1 MTNVKGLGAS
11 LGVAIGSSFVYE
23 NEIDFDI
30 EATFSHKEAS
40 KQLID
45 KFNSQIIEFRSKDRN
60 DEADIL
66 DAYILI
72 LQDPEILGQLNQHP
86 EPAISEVYDV
96 FTSTAKMFESME
108 DEYFKQRAE
117 DIISVGKHLVFNMQN
132 IEREVSLNDNTILIA
147 NDLTPADTSSMELS
161 KVNGIVL
168 KEGGLTS
175 HAVIVAKNLGIPC
188 VIGIK
193 EQLDQITNGKTISID
208 GSTGD
213 VTVSPSDSQISALEQ
228 KQSKIEDLIQNFTE
242 EKYSN
247 LGVEFR
253 VNIGSL
259 EEVNAFN
266 HQFLNSIGLF
276 RSEFIYLDNSTIP
289 TLEQQSKVLEEITKK
304 FTGTI
309 VYRTLD
315 IGGDKQVDYLN
326 LPIEENPFLGT
337 RGIRLSL
344 VDCNKA
350 SLGNLDLFES
360 QVKSIL
366 TSESLER
373 IKIMFPMISTIEDFI
388 EAKAFVTKIA
398 KELNVEAPP
407 MGIMVETPASAF
419 IADKF
424 SEIVDFISIGT
435 NDLTQYIMAADRGN
449 SNLGHYQD
457 PLHPAVLRAI
467 SNVIDCSDKNN
478 IEVSVC
484 GEMSSDPVAAF
495 ALYVLGLKTF
505 SMAPSAAP
513 FVFDVLNTHSKINK
527 APIKET
533 ILSQKNADEIR
544 TAIQEI
550 IS

>member
-1 MTNVKGLGAS
+1 MKNVKGLGAS

-23 NEIDFDI
+23 NEIDFDK
-30 EATFSHKEAS
+30 EATLSHSEAS
-40 KQLID
+40 KKLID
-45 KFNSQIIEFRSKDRN
+45 KFNSQINEFRSKDRN

-72 LQDPEILGQLNQHP
+72 LQDPEILKELNKNLKL
-86 EPAISEVYDV
+86 EISEVFDV
-96 FTSTAKMFESME
+96 FTTTAKTFESME

-117 DIISVGKHLVFNMQN
+117 DIVSVGKHLVFSMQN
-132 IEREVSLNDNTILIA
+132 INREVAFSDNTILIA
-147 NDLTPADTSSMELS
+147 EDLTPADTSSMDLS
-161 KVNGIVL
+161 KVNGIIL

-193 EQLDQITNGKTISID
+193 EQLDNITNGKTMSID
-208 GSTGD
+208 GSTGEI
-213 VTVSPSDSQISALEQ
+213 VVSPSEKQITTLKQ
-228 KQSKIEDLIQNFTE
+228 KQNKIEEIIKNFTE
-242 EKYSN
+242 KKYKN

-259 EEVNAFN
+259 EEINAFN
-266 HQFLNSIGLF
+266 HPFLNSIGLF
-276 RSEFIYLDNSTIP
+276 RSEFIYLDNSTNP
-289 TLEQQSKVLEEITKK
+289 TLEQQSSVLKQITQK
-304 FTGTI
+304 FNGTI

-315 IGGDKQVDYLN
+315 IGGDKQVGYLN
-326 LPIEENPFLGT
+326 LPKEENPFLGV

-344 VDCNKA
+344 R
-350 SLGNLDLFES
+350 NLDLFES

-373 IKIMFPMISTIEDFI
+373 IKIMFPMISTVEDFK

-398 KELNVEAPP
+398 KELNVETPP
-407 MGIMVETPASAF
+407 IGIMVETPASAF

-449 SNLGHYQD
+449 SNLGHYQE

-467 SNVIDCSDKNN
+467 SNVIDCSYKNN

-495 ALYVLGLKTF
+495 ALFVLGLKTF

-513 FVFDVLNTHSKINK
+513 FVFDVLNTNSNINK
-527 APIKET
+527 TIVKKT
-533 ILSQKNADEIR
+533 ILSQNNADEIR
-544 TAIQEI
+544 STIQEI
-550 IS
+550 II

>member
-11 LGVAIGSSFVYE
+11 LGIAIGLSFVYE
-23 NEIDFDI
+23 NEIDFDK
-30 EATFSHKEAS
+30 EAKLSHTEAS
-40 KQLID
+40 KKLID
-45 KFNSQIIEFRSKDRN
+45 KFTSQINDFRSKERN

-72 LQDPEILGQLNQHP
+72 LEDPEIVGQLNQKLDSS
-86 EPAISEVYDV
+86 IKEVYEV
-96 FTSTAKMFESME
+96 FTSTAKIFESME
-108 DEYFKQRAE
+108 DEYFKQRSE
-117 DIISVGKHLVFNMQN
+117 DIVSVGKHLVFSMQN
-132 IEREVSLNDNTILIA
+132 IDKEVSLDDDTILIA
-147 NDLTPADTSSMELS
+147 KDLTPADTSSMDLS
-161 KVNGIVL
+161 KVNGIIL

-188 VIGIK
+188 VIGVK
-193 EQLDQITNGKTISID
+193 DQLDDITSGKSISID

-213 VTVSPSDSQISALEQ
+213 IIVSPTDNEVTVLQQ
-228 KQSKIEDLIQNFTE
+228 KQSKIESTIQNFTE
-242 EKYSN
+242 EKYKN

-259 EEVNAFN
+259 EEINAFN
-266 HQFLNSIGLF
+266 HPFLNSIGLF
-276 RSEFIYLDNSTIP
+276 RSEFIYLDNTTKP
-289 TLEQQSKVLEEITKK
+289 TFEQQSSVLETITQK

-309 VYRTLD
+309 VYRSLD
-315 IGGDKQVDYLN
+315 IGGDKQVGYLN
-326 LPIEENPFLGT
+326 LPVEENPFLGV

-344 VDCNKA
+344 A
-350 SLGNLDLFES
+350 NLDLFDS
-360 QVKSIL
+360 QIKSIL

-373 IKIMFPMISTIEDFI
+373 IKVMFPMISTVEDFL
-388 EAKAFVTKIA
+388 EAKAFVTKKA
-398 KELNVEAPP
+398 KELNVEPPP

-449 SNLGHYQD
+449 SNLGNYQD

-467 SNVIDCSDKNN
+467 SNVIDCSNKNN

-495 ALYVLGLKTF
+495 ALYILGLKTF

-513 FVFDVLNTHSKINK
+513 FVFDVLNTHSETNK
-527 APIKET
+527 ESLREML
-533 ILSQKNADEIR
+533 LSRKNAEETR
-544 TAIQEI
+544 AAIQEI

>member
-11 LGVAIGSSFVYE
+11 LGIAIGLSFVYE
-23 NEIDFDI
+23 NEIDFDK
-30 EATFSHKEAS
+30 EAKLSHTEAS
-40 KQLID
+40 KKLID
-45 KFNSQIIEFRSKDRN
+45 KFTSQINDFRSKERN

-72 LQDPEILGQLNQHP
+72 LEDPEIVGQLNQKLDSS
-86 EPAISEVYDV
+86 IKEVYEV
-96 FTSTAKMFESME
+96 FTSTAKIFESME
-108 DEYFKQRAE
+108 DEYFKQRSE
-117 DIISVGKHLVFNMQN
+117 DIVSVGKHLVFSMQN
-132 IEREVSLNDNTILIA
+132 IDKEVSLDDDTILIA
-147 NDLTPADTSSMELS
+147 KDLTPADTSSMDLS
-161 KVNGIVL
+161 KVNGIIL

-188 VIGIK
+188 VIGVK
-193 EQLDQITNGKTISID
+193 DQLDDITSGKSISID

-213 VTVSPSDSQISALEQ
+213 IIVSPTDNEVTALQQ
-228 KQSKIEDLIQNFTE
+228 KQSKIESTIQNFTE
-242 EKYSN
+242 EKYKN

-259 EEVNAFN
+259 EEINAFN
-266 HQFLNSIGLF
+266 HPFLNSIGLF
-276 RSEFIYLDNSTIP
+276 RSEFIYLDNTTKP
-289 TLEQQSKVLEEITKK
+289 TLEQQNSVLETITQK

-309 VYRTLD
+309 VYRSLD
-315 IGGDKQVDYLN
+315 IGGDKQVGYLN
-326 LPIEENPFLGT
+326 LPVEENPFLGV

-344 VDCNKA
+344 A
-350 SLGNLDLFES
+350 NLDLFDS
-360 QVKSIL
+360 QIKSIL

-373 IKIMFPMISTIEDFI
+373 IKVMFPMISTVEDFL
-388 EAKAFVTKIA
+388 EAKAFVTKKA
-398 KELNVEAPP
+398 KELNVEPPP

-449 SNLGHYQD
+449 SNLGNYQD

-467 SNVIDCSDKNN
+467 SNVIDCSNKNN

-495 ALYVLGLKTF
+495 ALYILGLKTF

-513 FVFDVLNTHSKINK
+513 FVFDVLNTHSETNK
-527 APIKET
+527 ESLKE
-533 ILSQKNADEIR
+533 ILLSRKNAEESR

>member
-11 LGVAIGSSFVYE
+11 LGIAIGLSFVYK
-23 NEIDFDI
+23 NEIDFDK
-30 EATFSHKEAS
+30 EAKLSHTEAS
-40 KQLID
+40 KKLID
-45 KFNSQIIEFRSKDRN
+45 KFTSQINDFRSKERN

-72 LQDPEILGQLNQHP
+72 LEDPEILGQLNQKLDSS
-86 EPAISEVYDV
+86 IKEVYEV
-96 FTSTAKMFESME
+96 FTSTAKIFESME
-108 DEYFKQRAE
+108 DEYFKQRSE
-117 DIISVGKHLVFNMQN
+117 DIVSVGKHLVFGMQN
-132 IEREVSLNDNTILIA
+132 IDKEVSLGDDTILIA
-147 NDLTPADTSSMELS
+147 KDLTPADTSSMDLS
-161 KVNGIVL
+161 KVNGIIL

-188 VIGIK
+188 VIGVK
-193 EQLDQITNGKTISID
+193 DQLDDITSGESLSID
-208 GSTGD
+208 GSSGD
-213 VTVSPSDSQISALEQ
+213 IIVSPSDNEITALQQ
-228 KQSKIEDLIQNFTE
+228 KQSKIESTIQNFTE
-242 EKYSN
+242 EKYKN

-259 EEVNAFN
+259 EEINAFN
-266 HQFLNSIGLF
+266 HPFLNSIGLF
-276 RSEFIYLDNSTIP
+276 RSEFIYLDNTTKP
-289 TLEQQSKVLEEITKK
+289 TFEQQSSVLETITQK

-309 VYRTLD
+309 VYRSLD
-315 IGGDKQVDYLN
+315 IGGDKQVGYLN
-326 LPIEENPFLGT
+326 LPVEENPFLGV

-344 VDCNKA
+344 D
-350 SLGNLDLFES
+350 NLDLFDS
-360 QVKSIL
+360 QIKSIL

-373 IKIMFPMISTIEDFI
+373 IKVMFPMISTVEDFV
-388 EAKAFVTKIA
+388 EAKAFVTKTA
-398 KELNVEAPP
+398 KELNIEPPP

-449 SNLGHYQD
+449 SNLGNYQD

-467 SNVIDCSDKNN
+467 SNVIDCSNKNN

-495 ALYVLGLKTF
+495 ALYILGLKTF

-527 APIKET
+527 ESLKEML
-533 ILSQKNADEIR
+533 LSRKNADETR

>member
-1 MTNVKGLGAS
+1 MTNVRGLGAS
-11 LGVAIGSSFVYE
+11 LGIAIGLSFVYE
-23 NEIDFDI
+23 NEIDFDK
-30 EATFSHKEAS
+30 EAKLSHTEAS
-40 KQLID
+40 KKLID
-45 KFNSQIIEFRSKDRN
+45 KFTSQINDFRSKERN

-72 LQDPEILGQLNQHP
+72 LEDPEIVGQLNQKLDSS
-86 EPAISEVYDV
+86 IKEVYEV
-96 FTSTAKMFESME
+96 FTSTAKIFESME
-108 DEYFKQRAE
+108 DEYFKQRSE
-117 DIISVGKHLVFNMQN
+117 DIVSVGKHLVFSMQN
-132 IEREVSLNDNTILIA
+132 IDKEVSLDDDTILIA
-147 NDLTPADTSSMELS
+147 KDLTPADTSSMDLS
-161 KVNGIVL
+161 KVNGIIL

-188 VIGIK
+188 VIGVK
-193 EQLDQITNGKTISID
+193 DQLDDITSGKSISID

-213 VTVSPSDSQISALEQ
+213 IIVSPTDNEVTVLQQ
-228 KQSKIEDLIQNFTE
+228 KQSKIESTIQNFTE
-242 EKYSN
+242 EKYKN

-259 EEVNAFN
+259 EEINAFN
-266 HQFLNSIGLF
+266 HPFLNSIGLF
-276 RSEFIYLDNSTIP
+276 RSEFIYLDNTTKP
-289 TLEQQSKVLEEITKK
+289 TFEQQSSVLETITQK

-309 VYRTLD
+309 VYRSLD
-315 IGGDKQVDYLN
+315 IGGDKQVGYLN
-326 LPIEENPFLGT
+326 LPVEENPFLGV

-344 VDCNKA
+344 A
-350 SLGNLDLFES
+350 NLDLFDS
-360 QVKSIL
+360 QIKSIL

-373 IKIMFPMISTIEDFI
+373 IKVMFPMISTVEDFL
-388 EAKAFVTKIA
+388 EAKAFVTKKA
-398 KELNVEAPP
+398 KELNVEPPP

-449 SNLGHYQD
+449 SNLGNYQD

-467 SNVIDCSDKNN
+467 SNVIDCSNKNN

-495 ALYVLGLKTF
+495 ALYILGLKTF

-527 APIKET
+527 ESLKEML
-533 ILSQKNADEIR
+533 LSRKNADETR